1 MVKVCHLS
9 TVHQRSDVRI
19 VHKECCSLAQ
29 AGYDT
34 HLVIADGLPDET
46 CKGVRIHGVAKH
58 ASRLPRIL
66 ISPLQILFKAIA
78 LNAKVYHFHDAEL
91 IFCALI
97 LRCLGKKVIYD
108 VHDNLPL
115 QIMGK
120 HYIHI
125 SLRQVLAAAVR
136 TLESLLSPMMS
147 AIVTADRKK
156 EARFKH
162 YHSIVRTV
170 HNYPILSE
178 LDLIDLNQRQ
188 PGTICYVGGI
198 TRIRG
203 IMQLLE
209 AVRDMDIKLIIAG
222 IFEPPALEAE
232 ARAHPG
238 WTRVDYRGYQDRIGI
253 ARVLS
258 ESSVGLVTLLPNE
271 NYLDSL
277 PIKMF
282 EYMSAAMPV
291 IASDFEDWRR
301 IVDRYDCG
309 ICVDPLHPEL
319 ITSAIRELLEDPQ
332 RARQMGLRGR
342 EGILND
348 LNWSTQSEIL
358 LDLYK
363 EILKP

>member
-1 MVKVCHLS
+1 MVKICHLT

-19 VHKECCSLAQ
+19 VHKECHSLAQ
-29 AGYDT
+29 AGYET
-34 HLVIADGLPDET
+34 HLIIADGLDDET
-46 CKGVRIHGVAKH
+46 WNGIKIHGLPKH
-58 ASRLPRIL
+58 VSRLTRIL
-66 ISPLQILFKAIA
+66 ISPLQILFKAISLDA
-78 LNAKVYHFHDAEL
+78 RIYHFHDAEL

-125 SLRQVLAAAVR
+125 SLRHIMAAAVR
-136 TLESLLSPMMS
+136 TMESVLSPMMS
-147 AIVTADRKK
+147 AIVTADRNKT
-156 EARFKH
+156 ARFSR
-162 YHSIVRTV
+162 YHHIVRTV
-170 HNYPILSE
+170 HNYPILAE
-178 LDLIDLNQRQ
+178 LGLIDSSRRQ

-198 TRIRG
+198 TKIRG

-209 AVRDMDIKLIIAG
+209 AIRDMDVKLILAG

-238 WTRVDYRGYQDRIGI
+238 WIKVDYRGYQDRLGI

-258 ESSVGLVTLLPNE
+258 ESSVGMVTLLPNE

-291 IASDFEDWRR
+291 VASDFKQWRK
-301 IVDRYDCG
+301 IVEQYDCG
-309 ICVDPLHPEL
+309 ICVDPEHPEL
-319 ITSAIRELLEDPQ
+319 ITSAINSLLADPQ
-332 RARQMGLRGR
+332 QAAQMGIRGR
-342 EGILND
+342 EGIIRD
-348 LNWSTQSEIL
+348 LNWSTQAEIL
-358 LDLYK
+358 LSLYK
-363 EILKP
+363 EILQK